1 MARKPKEV
9 PVEVEKISDNIT
21 LYSDGKYR
29 WRYDFNLLTN
39 PTIFF
44 VVWKIFF
51 FIMLAS
57 FVIAFFI
64 GLGDSDFFWDG
75 FLGLLRGYGIVL
87 AIITGVSLLG
97 YLVYA
102 AIMGGKYCVEFEMDE
117 NGVLHK
123 QVDSQVKKAKKISKA
138 TTFAGAASGSITTIG
153 IGRISSTKTSSYSD
167 FSRVKSVRVHRL
179 TRVIK
184 VNELLEH
191 NQVYASKEDFPFVEN
206 YIKEHCTNTRNNR
219 NKQNKNEDK

>member
-21 LYSDGKYR
+21 LFSDGKYR

-39 PTIFF
+39 PSIFLLI
-44 VVWKIFF
+44 WKIFF
-51 FIMLAS
+51 FIMLTS

-64 GLGDSDFFWDG
+64 GLGDSKFFWEG
-75 FLGLLRGYGIVL
+75 FLSLLRGYGIAL
-87 AIITGVSLLG
+87 AVMTGVSLLG

-117 NGVLHK
+117 KGVLHK
-123 QVDSQVKKAKKISKA
+123 QVASQAKKAKKISKA

-206 YIKEHCTNTRNNR
+206 YIKEHCTNTRKMK
-219 NKQNKNEDK
+219 KQTQKEKV